1 MEEGDTGAVN
11 YDEVRRKLR
20 AGLQKVKQNLQVIAG
35 TPTTV
40 IPKIKS
46 ILSVLRPGVF
56 IMFSIQGPVGN
67 DDRRTSMRLFAQDV
81 MPALK
86 EHAKA
91 IDLPDPFQRTPGSV
105 KLDVGSY
112 ARSGFRSRAARE
124 LGIEIKE
131 GRVAMFKIGKIFH
144 LTHVVKDLAAV
155 DRWYRRNFCRQSL
168 LSRLRKTG
176 RARRL
181 AGAHRR
187 PRDGARDAGRRA

>member
-1 MEEGDTGAVN
+1 MEEGDTGAVDYN
-11 YDEVRRKLR
+11 DVRRKLR
-20 AGLQKVKQNLQVIAG
+20 AGLEKVKQNLQVIAG

-105 KLDVGSY
+105 KL
-112 ARSGFRSRAARE
+112 
-124 LGIEIKE
+124 
-131 GRVAMFKIGKIFH
+131 
-144 LTHVVKDLAAV
+144 
-155 DRWYRRNFCRQSL
+155 N
-168 LSRLRKTG
+168 
-176 RARRL
+176 
-181 AGAHRR
+181 AGATRIAVS
-187 PRDGARDAGRRA
+187 DRAPLGSLGLK

>member
-1 MEEGDTGAVN
+1 MEEGDTGAVDYN
-11 YDEVRRKLR
+11 DVRRKLR
-20 AGLQKVKQNLQVIAG
+20 SGLEKVKQNLQVIAG

-105 KLDVGSY
+105 KLNSGATRIAVSDRAPLGS
-112 ARSGFRSRAARE
+112 
-124 LGIEIKE
+124 LGLK
-131 GRVAMFKIGKIFH
+131 
-144 LTHVVKDLAAV
+144 
-155 DRWYRRNFCRQSL
+155 
-168 LSRLRKTG
+168 
-176 RARRL
+176 
-181 AGAHRR
+181 
-187 PRDGARDAGRRA
+187 

>member
-1 MEEGDTGAVN
+1 MPPGYNSKGAIRMLAKQQTSTWLGVSGEKIRESMEEGDTGAVN
-11 YDEVRRKLR
+11 YDEVRQKLR
-20 AGLQKVKQNLQVIAG
+20 TGLRKVQQNLQVIAG

-67 DDRRTSMRLFAQDV
+67 DDRRNSMRLFAQDV

-105 KLDVGSY
+105 KLAAGT
-112 ARSGFRSRAARE
+112 ARGPVSDRSP
-124 LGIEIKE
+124 
-131 GRVAMFKIGKIFH
+131 
-144 LTHVVKDLAAV
+144 LAA
-155 DRWYRRNFCRQSL
+155 L
-168 LSRLRKTG
+168 GLR
-176 RARRL
+176 
-181 AGAHRR
+181 
-187 PRDGARDAGRRA
+187 

>member
-1 MEEGDTGAVN
+1 MMCAVSW
-11 YDEVRRKLR
+11 RS
-20 AGLQKVKQNLQVIAG
+20 GLEKVKQNLQVIAG

-105 KLDVGSY
+105 KLN
-112 ARSGFRSRAARE
+112 SGATRMAVSDRAPLAS
-124 LGIEIKE
+124 LGLK
-131 GRVAMFKIGKIFH
+131 
-144 LTHVVKDLAAV
+144 
-155 DRWYRRNFCRQSL
+155 
-168 LSRLRKTG
+168 
-176 RARRL
+176 
-181 AGAHRR
+181 
-187 PRDGARDAGRRA
+187 

>member
-1 MEEGDTGAVN
+1 MEEGDTGAVDYN
-11 YDEVRRKLR
+11 DVRRKLR
-20 AGLQKVKQNLQVIAG
+20 AGLEKVKQNLQVIAG

-105 KLDVGSY
+105 KLN
-112 ARSGFRSRAARE
+112 SGATRIAVSDRAPLAS
-124 LGIEIKE
+124 LGLK
-131 GRVAMFKIGKIFH
+131 
-144 LTHVVKDLAAV
+144 
-155 DRWYRRNFCRQSL
+155 
-168 LSRLRKTG
+168 
-176 RARRL
+176 
-181 AGAHRR
+181 
-187 PRDGARDAGRRA
+187 